1 MHSSHLRPYRTPTA
15 LVAALLALVAV
26 AAFGDFTAQGVLAV
40 AIVQPINLASLAFFA
55 LRTRALADRQVTWW
69 AAFKGVALTNTLL
82 YVFPSRLAE
91 LVKPVYFS
99 QVAGMPILRGTAL
112 VAVERLMDAV
122 IVAAGLGLG
131 VLLIAAPEL
140 ESAFLFWGT
149 LTFVCVGVAIVL
161 LRWAHLCD
169 WVIRLVPWQVVRDV
183 LTRLLHEVRAT
194 ITPDRLPAALIWS
207 LLTWACSF
215 ATVHTLL
222 NLAGSIPLSLT
233 DSFLVFLAGTVGIAV
248 AVAPGG
254 LGTFEAG
261 IVVTLNLLGYSVPEA
276 LALSLLIRAAN
287 LGVLPLLVAWTMA
300 TDGIGLAA
308 LAQKVRQLR
317 RRDGDA
323 PDQAMGKGGAGGSD

>member
-1 MHSSHLRPYRTPTA
+1 MRSPHLRPFQLPTA
-15 LVAALLALVAV
+15 LVAALVALVAV
-26 AAFGDFTAQGVLAV
+26 AMLGDFTTQGVLAV

-55 LRTRALADRQVTWW
+55 LRTRGLADGQVTWW
-69 AAFKGVALTNTLL
+69 TGFKGVALTNTLL

-99 QVAGMPILRGTAL
+99 QVAQMPILRGTAL

-122 IVAAGLGLG
+122 IVAVGLGLG

-149 LTFVCVGVAIVL
+149 LAFVCVGVAIAL
-161 LRWAHLCD
+161 LRWGHLFE
-169 WVIRLVPWQVVRDV
+169 WVIRLIPWRLVQDM

-194 ITPDRLPAALIWS
+194 ITPARLPAALVWS
-207 LLTWACSF
+207 LLTWTCSF

-222 NLAGSIPLSLT
+222 NLGGSIPLSLA

-308 LAQKVRQLR
+308 LAEKVRQLR
-317 RRDGDA
+317 RRDGEP
-323 PDQAMGKGGAGGSD
+323 PDQEIGKGGGGGSD